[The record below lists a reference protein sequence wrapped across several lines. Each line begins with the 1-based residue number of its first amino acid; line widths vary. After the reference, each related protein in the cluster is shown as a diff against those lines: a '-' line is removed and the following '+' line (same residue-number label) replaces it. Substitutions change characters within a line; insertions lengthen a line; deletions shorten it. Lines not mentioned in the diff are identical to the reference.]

1 MNKYLLLRDNKQ
13 SGPYTTDELIAKGI
27 KPYDLV
33 WIEGKSAAWRYP
45 SEVDELQLFAPAVEE
60 QPYDRFFSKT
70 DRRHA
75 AASDESDSPTV
86 GVGRSSAVSVGIP
99 SDSTDARNNRSSDNR
114 SVSNGAGNTR
124 SHGPRAVP
132 NRSGQT
138 TSAPASH
145 AVYVKFP
152 VTAVANNE
160 LSGATLL
167 QSEGAPTSDTTDAS
181 KQNIIQ
187 EAIPPQSTK
196 TPSSQ
201 TDATMRNTVPQELA
215 PPEEGNFAPQQ
226 PTEEFAFIPT
236 APVSRKGRF
245 SEMRLSRVAII
256 AGFAMLMFI
265 SFLIINYRSERH
277 RIDALH
283 ATMQQLEAQEEE
295 PVGNDAAL
303 PPVSPAPDPDADVSH
318 TEATLPA
325 DARPERPQAARV
337 STGSLSSTPGHPARV
352 NKTTAATTNTS
363 KNADGGST
371 KTDVSASGPSAGV
384 PTAQPASAPASRP
397 GGENLYELVEIT
409 ANEYKTG
416 VLGGISDLRLELSN
430 HSQRELHRVF
440 VELRYLGPEKKVV
453 RTRTVYF
460 ENVAPGGRSVVEVP
474 KSNRGVTVDYLVT
487 NIKS

>member
-45 SEVDELQLFAPAVEE
+45 SEVDEFQLFAPAVEE
-60 QPYDRFFSKT
+60 QPYDRFFSKN

-75 AASDESDSPTV
+75 SASDEPDSPTV
-86 GVGRSSAVSVGIP
+86 GVGRSSAVSADIP
-99 SDSTDARNNRSSDNR
+99 SGSTDARNNRSSDNL

-124 SHGPRAVP
+124 YHGARAVP

-138 TSAPASH
+138 TSAPPSH

-152 VTAVANNE
+152 VTANANNE
-160 LSGATLL
+160 LSGATPL
-167 QSEGAPTSDTTDAS
+167 QSEAVPTPDTMDAS
-181 KQNIIQ
+181 KQNGIK
-187 EAIPPQSTK
+187 EAIQPPPAQ

-201 TDATMRNTVPQELA
+201 TDATVRNTVQQELA
-215 PPEEGNFAPQQ
+215 QPEEGNFAPQQ
-226 PTEEFAFIPT
+226 PTEEFAFIPP
-236 APVSRKGRF
+236 APASRKGRF
-245 SEMRLSRVAII
+245 REMPLSRVAII

-265 SFLIINYRSERH
+265 SFLIINYRSERQ

-283 ATMQQLEAQEEE
+283 AMMQQLEVQEEE

-303 PPVSPAPDPDADVSH
+303 PPVLPAPDTDADVSH
-318 TEATLPA
+318 TEAALPA
-325 DARPERPQAARV
+325 NARPERPQATRA
-337 STGSLSSTPGHPARV
+337 STASLSSTPGRPARV
-352 NKTTAATTNTS
+352 NKTTATTNTS

-371 KTDVSASGPSAGV
+371 KTNVSASGPSAEV
-384 PTAQPASAPASRP
+384 STAQPASAPASRP
-397 GGENLYELVEIT
+397 AGENLYELVEIT

-430 HSQRELHRVF
+430 HSQRELQRVF